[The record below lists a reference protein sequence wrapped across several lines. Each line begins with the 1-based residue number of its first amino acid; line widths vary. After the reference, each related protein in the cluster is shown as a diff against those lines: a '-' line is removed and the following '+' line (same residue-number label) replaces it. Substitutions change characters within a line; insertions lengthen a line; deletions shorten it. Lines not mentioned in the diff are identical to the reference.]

1 MLFHIQYYSMFLLQ
15 NRYSKIC
22 DVFLLMDP
30 PRKDL
35 PKQEICA
42 LQEDGKWTFTVEV
55 KWTSVVLTSNN

>member
-42 LQEDGKWTFTVEV
+42 LQEDGK
-55 KWTSVVLTSNN
+55 